1 MDLAGDMLRAL
12 FALMV
17 TVGLIVGAAWLARR
31 YGLMQAM
38 PKSVTQRLALVE
50 QIALDQGRVKLAVVR
65 WDGREHLLAI
75 TPGGVAA
82 LGSAE
87 AAEAAEAAAAPAS
100 EPAP

>member
-17 TVGLIVGAAWLARR
+17 TVGLIVGVAWLARR

-38 PKSVTQRLALVE
+38 PKSATRRLALVE
-50 QIALDQGRVKLAVVR
+50 QIALEQGRVKLAIVR
-65 WDGREHLLAI
+65 WDGREHLVAI

-82 LGSAE
+82 LGSADAPQTPATPE
-87 AAEAAEAAAAPAS
+87 AAP
-100 EPAP
+100 

>member
-38 PKSVTQRLALVE
+38 PKSATQRLALVE

-82 LGSAE
+82 LGSAD
-87 AAEAAEAAAAPAS
+87 AAAAPAP

>member
-38 PKSVTQRLALVE
+38 PKSATQRLALVE
-50 QIALDQGRVKLAVVR
+50 QIALDQGRVKLAIVR

-82 LGSAE
+82 LGVADAPP
-87 AAEAAEAAAAPAS
+87 AAS
-100 EPAP
+100 TLEPAP

>member
-87 AAEAAEAAAAPAS
+87 AAEAAAAPAS